1 MNRNHSKNRIRKA
14 AGVLILQLCL
24 SALLSCEQN
33 MIPTAGT
40 TEQTEI
46 VTSEETTAATEE
58 STEERCSEE
67 TTAESAEETVSVV
80 IEPGDT
86 TAAYRTYLEVL
97 QKEKEQIARW
107 NPDAG
112 VSGAGTAENVAL
124 CDISGDDAQELLYLV
139 SEQEEGKE
147 VQSAALHILSVSD
160 GTSANL
166 YSWDGLGNPE
176 ESRFYCFFTV
186 YGSRMLYAYTGSADA
201 ERTDS
206 WYYYETLTDGTLLRR
221 ELAVKKPAPAA
232 GEAEYYY
239 MGESCSEGK
248 YRSLTDLLLSG
259 AECILLCSSENVF
272 QECFPDAELFA
283 NHYGMSADQAIS
295 FLRAE
300 LSDLVPASDDFET
313 ALWDYLLMEQY
324 LVSGE
329 IYETGEDSAEIVFG
343 LHDMDADGTPE
354 LFISNGSPLYA
365 QLTDHI
371 YRFENGNFCYIGDA
385 GFREC
390 LLWTAPGSAY
400 PGVFC
405 TGGHSGFIS
414 DIYYGVQADGTVQSE
429 IVATYEDTSY
439 KVETHDAQRLTA
451 DQGLYDTWAAM
462 RPAEGR
468 EAVYVEM
475 HPLSWIKENGIDAFL
490 QEAGQISE

>member
-1 MNRNHSKNRIRKA
+1 MNRKHDKKQIMTT
-14 AGVLILQLCL
+14 AGVLMLLL
-24 SALLSCEQN
+24 SLSVLLSCEQN
-33 MIPTAGT
+33 IFPTVQSEQNTGT
-40 TEQTEI
+40 
-46 VTSEETTAATEE
+46 A
-58 STEERCSEE
+58 STEEQSEAPSE
-67 TTAESAEETVSVV
+67 STSKSSAEETAPDSSKETEPAL
-80 IEPGDT
+80 IEPGDPE
-86 TAAYRTYLEVL
+86 AAYRFYLDTL
-97 QKEKEQIARW
+97 QNERDRVVRW
-107 NPDAG
+107 NPDADA
-112 VSGAGTAENVAL
+112 SADGTAKNVAL
-124 CDISGDDAQELLYLV
+124 CDITGDDAPELLYLTAA
-139 SEQEEGKE
+139 QEEGKQVE
-147 VQSAALHILSVSD
+147 TAVLHILSVSK
-160 GTSANL
+160 GTAAEI
-166 YSWDGLGNPE
+166 YSWDDVGFLE
-176 ESRFYCFFTV
+176 ESRYYCFFTV
-186 YGSRMLYAYTGSADA
+186 SGSRMLYAYAGSADQ
-201 ERTDS
+201 ERTDL
-206 WYYYETLTDGTLLRR
+206 WYYFETQGDRTLLRR
-221 ELAVKKPAPAA
+221 ELAVRRLDSTS
-232 GEAEYYY
+232 EDAEYSY
-239 MGESCSEGK
+239 MGESCSEDK

-259 AECILLCSSENVF
+259 VESILLSSSEKVF
-272 QECFPDAELFA
+272 EDCFPGRGTGGQ
-283 NHYGMSADQAIS
+283 HYGMSADQTIS
-295 FLRAE
+295 FLRSE
-300 LSDLVPASDDFET
+300 LAALVPVADDFAT